1 MLGSSTP
8 FYNHTFSARVPGA
21 ALVMHDYSNLI
32 LTCSVN
38 PQVTECEIFLSML
51 VKFLEADKPY
61 WLRTLS
67 LEVLRGLCA
76 DATLFR
82 YVRGGY
88 CHIYDR
94 ILGVSNLPLLR
105 TFVRP

>member
-1 MLGSSTP
+1 MI
-8 FYNHTFSARVPGA
+8 HTCPLVKRVCVTA
-21 ALVMHDYSNLI
+21 
-32 LTCSVN
+32 
-38 PQVTECEIFLSML
+38 QVTECEIFLSML

-82 YVRGGY
+82 YVEEGDSTCVIG
-88 CHIYDR
+88 
-94 ILGVSNLPLLR
+94 S
-105 TFVRP
+105 